1 MFEPVNLWNLPRSSI
16 SSGARA
22 TARVKE
28 GQKKPAPA
36 SAFIRRDKCVLSS
49 SPITMNASDDEL
61 STKLLDHNNDGRQSS
76 PRQHVNFDLSS
87 TSSSSKGFHG
97 KRVNSINSN
106 AGSSTKTFYGR
117 RVRSNPIRRSSFRD
131 IDLKIMEKNSPEL
144 IFKTEMEVIDELT
157 CPILKLDGI
166 NEKEDTLTSYSE
178 SEDFFTDHEE
188 EVSEYFKKWED
199 SERDETSHDMSKS
212 RFYNRRCTI
221 SKQPRKIGAENY
233 SFATVVFTGNHNV
246 R

>member
-1 MFEPVNLWNLPRSSI
+1 MESTEIEHLVGSKSNSKSER
-16 SSGARA
+16 G
-22 TARVKE
+22 T
-28 GQKKPAPA
+28 KKPAPV
-36 SAFIRRDKCVLSS
+36 STFIRRDKCVLSS
-49 SPITMNASDDEL
+49 SSITMNASDDEL
-61 STKLLDHNNDGRQSS
+61 STKLLDHNNDDRQPS
-76 PRQHVNFDLSS
+76 PRQHVDFDLGS

-97 KRVNSINSN
+97 KRVHSNNSN
-106 AGSSTKTFYGR
+106 VDSSTKTFYGR

-166 NEKEDTLTSYSE
+166 SEKEDTLTSYSE
-178 SEDFFTDHEE
+178 EEDYFTDHEA

-221 SKQPRKIGAENY
+221 SKKPRKIGAENY